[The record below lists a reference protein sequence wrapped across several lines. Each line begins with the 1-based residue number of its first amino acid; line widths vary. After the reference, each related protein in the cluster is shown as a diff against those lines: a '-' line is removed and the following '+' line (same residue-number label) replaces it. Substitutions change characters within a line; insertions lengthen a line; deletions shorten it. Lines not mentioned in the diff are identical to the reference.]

1 MPQQLGVFWP
11 RQLTADRRD
20 CIDSLRDD
28 VMVFGR
34 LVLED
39 KVLVENDVSAHVL
52 ENLRNALI
60 RR

>member
-39 KVLVENDVSAHVL
+39 KVSNQRTNEGRQSAGGK
-52 ENLRNALI
+52 
-60 RR
+60 